1 MSWTVFEHGNIKD
14 FIRKLDPISRGKIS
28 KAITLLKDHGPLV
41 GMPYSKKIDSQ
52 LYELRIRG
60 RQEMRILYAIK
71 QDQIILL
78 NAFKK
83 QTQKLPLRE
92 IVTALKRLESLT

>member
-1 MSWTVFEHGNIKD
+1 MSWIVLKHGDIKD
-14 FIRKLDPISRGKIS
+14 FIRKLDPIPRGKIS
-28 KAITLLKDHGPLV
+28 KAITLLRDYGPLV
-41 GMPYSKKIDSQ
+41 GMPYSKKISAD

-60 RQEMRILYAIK
+60 RQEIRILYAIK
-71 QDQIILL
+71 HDQILLL
-78 NAFKK
+78 NVFKK